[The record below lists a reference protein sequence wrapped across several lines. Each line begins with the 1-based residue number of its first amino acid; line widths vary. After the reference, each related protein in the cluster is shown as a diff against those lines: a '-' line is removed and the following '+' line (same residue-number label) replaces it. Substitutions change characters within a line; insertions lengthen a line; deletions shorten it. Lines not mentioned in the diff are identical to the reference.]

1 MKLLLVEDEKQ
12 LSEALVQILSKNKYN
27 VDAVYD
33 GEDALDYAL
42 TGIYDAIVLD
52 IMIPK
57 KSGIEVLKELRK
69 ADIKTPIIMLT
80 AKSQIEDRV
89 RGLDLGAD
97 DYLTKPFAT
106 EELLARLR
114 AITRR
119 KDNDLIKD
127 NILEFGD
134 VRLNIDTYDLEVNGQ
149 SIRLTAKEFDIIK
162 YFMDRPKAVVT
173 KDNLIAKLWGYE
185 ANVEYNNIEVYISFI
200 RKKLTYLK
208 SNVSI
213 VTLRGVGYRLE
224 TECLKN

>member
-69 ADIKTPIIMLT
+69 AGIKTPVIMLT

-89 RGLDLGAD
+89 RGLDCGAD

-127 NILEFGD
+127 NVLEFGD
-134 VRLNIDTYDLEVNGQ
+134 VRLNIETYDLEVNGQ

-162 YFMDRPKAVVT
+162 YFMDRPKSVVT
-173 KDNLIAKLWGYE
+173 KDNLIAKLWGYDSD
-185 ANVEYNNIEVYISFI
+185 VEYNNIEVYISFI

-213 VTLRGVGYRLE
+213 VTLRGVGYRVE
-224 TECLKN
+224 TECSKN

>member
-69 ADIKTPIIMLT
+69 AGIKTPVIMLT

-89 RGLDLGAD
+89 RGLDCGAD

-127 NILEFGD
+127 NVLEFGD
-134 VRLNIDTYDLEVNGQ
+134 VRLNIETYDLEVNGQ
-149 SIRLTAKEFDIIK
+149 SIRLTAKEFNIIK
-162 YFMDRPKAVVT
+162 Y
-173 KDNLIAKLWGYE
+173 LW
-185 ANVEYNNIEVYISFI
+185 IDQS
-200 RKKLTYLK
+200 LWL
-208 SNVSI
+208 
-213 VTLRGVGYRLE
+213 LRII
-224 TECLKN
+224 

>member
-69 ADIKTPIIMLT
+69 ADIKTPVIMLT

-119 KDNDLIKD
+119 KNNDLIKD

-134 VRLNIDTYDLEVNGQ
+134 VRLNIETYDLEVNGQ

-162 YFMDRPKAVVT
+162 YFMDRPKSVVT

-185 ANVEYNNIEVYISFI
+185 ADVEYNNIEVYISFI
-200 RKKLTYLK
+200 RKKLSYLK
-208 SNVSI
+208 SSVSI

-224 TECLKN
+224 NECLKN

>member
-12 LSEALVQILSKNKYN
+12 LSEALVQILSKNKYK

-69 ADIKTPIIMLT
+69 ADIKTPVIMLT

-89 RGLDLGAD
+89 RGLDCGAD

-127 NILEFGD
+127 NVLEFGD
-134 VRLNIDTYDLEVNGQ
+134 VRLNIETYDLEVNGQ

-162 YFMDRPKAVVT
+162 YFMDRPKSVVT

-185 ANVEYNNIEVYISFI
+185 ADVEYNNIEVYISFI